1 MKWEFSFLYLLQ
13 ELHNP
18 VLDKIMVFITSLGD
32 GGMLWIGLAVIML
45 FFKKYRK
52 CAFGI
57 AVSLLLMEL
66 IGNVILKE
74 LIMRER
80 PCWIDPNVVLL
91 VKSPSSYSFPSGHT
105 FAGFAAAVTIFL
117 NHKKEGIIAIVMAAL
132 IAFSR
137 MYIFVHFPTDI
148 LGGMVFGT
156 GVAVLA
162 FFIVHRFVPKLVTMY
177 KNRG

>member
-1 MKWEFSFLYLLQ
+1 MDWEFAFLYFLQ

-18 VLDKIMVFITSLGD
+18 LLDKVMVFFTSLGNA
-32 GGMLWIGLAVIML
+32 GLLWIGLAVVML

-52 CAFGI
+52 CAISIGI
-57 AVSLLLMEL
+57 ALVFKEL

-80 PCWIDPNVVLL
+80 PCWIDPTVELL
-91 VKSPSSYSFPSGHT
+91 VNSPSSFSFPSGHT
-105 FAGFAAAVTIFL
+105 FDAFAASVTVFL
-117 NHKKEGIIAIVMAAL
+117 NHKKEGIAAMIVAAL

-137 MYIFVHFPTDI
+137 MYVFVHFPTDI
-148 LGGMVFGT
+148 LGGMVLGT

-162 FFIVHRFVPKLVTMY
+162 YFIVHRWWPKIA
-177 KNRG
+177 KKESKR

>member
-1 MKWEFSFLYLLQ
+1 MSWEFSFLYFLQ

-18 VLDKIMVFITSLGD
+18 VLDKIMVFITSIGN
-32 GGMLWIGLAVIML
+32 GGLIWIGLAVFMI

-52 CAFGI
+52 CAISIGI
-57 AVSLLLMEL
+57 SLLLMEL

-74 LIMRER
+74 WIMRDR
-80 PCWIDPNVVLL
+80 PCWIDPAVELL
-91 VKSPSSYSFPSGHT
+91 VKAPSSYSFPSGHT
-105 FAGFAAAVTIFL
+105 FSSFASAITVFL
-117 NHKKEGIIAIVMAAL
+117 NHKKEGIAAIVLASL

-156 GVAVLA
+156 GVAVLVY
-162 FFIVHRFVPKLVTMY
+162 FMVHRWRLLQ
-177 KNRG
+177 R

>member
-1 MKWEFSFLYLLQ
+1 MSWEFSFLYFLQ

-18 VLDKIMVFITSLGD
+18 VLDKIMVFITSIGN
-32 GGMLWIGLAVIML
+32 GGLIWIGLAVFMI

-52 CAFGI
+52 CAISIGI
-57 AVSLLLMEL
+57 SLLLMEL

-74 LIMRER
+74 WIMRDR
-80 PCWIDPNVVLL
+80 PCWIDPAVELL
-91 VKSPSSYSFPSGHT
+91 VKAPSGYSFPSGHT
-105 FAGFAAAVTIFL
+105 FSSFASAITVFL
-117 NHKKEGIIAIVMAAL
+117 NHKKEGIAAIVLASL

-156 GVAVLA
+156 GVAVLVY
-162 FFIVHRFVPKLVTMY
+162 FMVHRWRLLQ
-177 KNRG
+177 R